1 MKFFFEYRIHPS
13 VNKRVDSIGEIK
25 QKPTE
30 ERNISRHTWHEM
42 EAPQNHYIPKWD
54 PADHECENDCKKGF
68 TEIDF
73 MTGVM
78 FVFSPPFKGRRSICV
93 VLLNHLCNFTVADND
108 GHQRGDE
115 EKYKD
120 SGVIDY
126 FASFAE
132 IYNGALHEHNLGQ
145 TQTL

>member
-1 MKFFFEYRIHPS
+1 MKFSFEYWIHPS

-132 IYNGALHEHNLGQ
+132 MYNGALHEHNLGQ